1 MTLNRLGCVLPR
13 CSEICPR
20 AILVY
25 FGSTGIGCIVAAL
38 TAAEQNWENKGKK
51 TAVFHNPKHYVGY
64 TVKCSALGGVGY
76 VRDLIK
82 HMTWFGFKE

>member
-1 MTLNRLGCVLPR
+1 M
-13 CSEICPR
+13 
-20 AILVY
+20 
-25 FGSTGIGCIVAAL
+25 AAL